1 MASQQAP
8 LTISRLVLRLLVVA
22 NFIYGAAILGGLAAS
37 FVAKVPFMTALGIP
51 PSPETEAQIQAMR
64 LIAVLGLAS
73 IPLYYVMLTRL
84 LAIVGDVEVGDPFVL
99 ANAARLKTIAWAL
112 LVVQVISL
120 IISGIAQSVS
130 TEEHPLEL
138 SAGFSIGG
146 WLAVVLLFVLARVFR
161 DGSRMRADLEGT
173 V

>member
-1 MASQQAP
+1 MASQHAP

-22 NFIYGAAILGGLAAS
+22 NFIYGAAILAGLIAS
-37 FVAKVPFMTALGIP
+37 FVAKIPFMTALGIP
-51 PSPETEAQIQAMR
+51 PSHETETQIQAMR
-64 LIAVLGLAS
+64 LIAVLGLAAV
-73 IPLYYVMLTRL
+73 PLYYVMLTRL
-84 LAIVGDVEVGDPFVL
+84 LAIVRDVEEGDPFVL
-99 ANAARLKTIAWAL
+99 PNAARLKTIAWAL

-138 SAGFSIGG
+138 SAGLSIGG

-161 DGSRMRADLEGT
+161 EGSKMRADLEGT